1 MVGKASQT
9 LTALSSPSSVSSP
22 HLNSLQVVQGVVL
35 QSSVSFPPPPPRTT
49 SLASHQL
56 MTTAR
61 DQSSASDP
69 PHQTHSAKRATM
81 RKHQVWSLT
90 QFYSLDFLQS
100 RISIKSA
107 FSTNA
112 QSRFA
117 SVVVDC
123 PGTFAPS
130 AAHLTVSLYL
140 CSSGSNARGES
151 RV

>member
-35 QSSVSFPPPPPRTT
+35 QSSVSYPLPPPRTT

-69 PHQTHSAKRATM
+69 PHQMRSARAPM

-90 QFYSLDFLQS
+90 QFYSVDFLQS
-100 RISIKSA
+100 WIGVKKCVFNTRIIK
-107 FSTNA
+107 
-112 QSRFA
+112 
-117 SVVVDC
+117 VC
-123 PGTFAPS
+123 
-130 AAHLTVSLYL
+130 VS
-140 CSSGSNARGES
+140 CSSPDFCESKFTES
-151 RV
+151 RDRE